1 MERLY
6 YRSRQTASAL
16 SSTSNSSRNGDNYS
30 NIGDL
35 QRGVHVITASG
46 QDDRERVYTPP
57 SGIELR
63 GMKKLWQP
71 KT

>member
-1 MERLY
+1 MTIY
-6 YRSRQTASAL
+6 IPIK
-16 SSTSNSSRNGDNYS
+16 NPHP
-30 NIGDL
+30 IGY
-35 QRGVHVITASG
+35 AG